1 MAGIEWL
8 VSPGAAA
15 TMMSTSKPIIEF
27 CCTESIARFR
37 LEEPSWE
44 SSVRLLSSRSHAC
57 HLRFHLA
64 QQLCRED
71 RGTGQAK
78 GSQGQVPRLGRVTY
92 VNGWQ
97 CCIIWGENDVVL
109 TNIKLISSSHLPF
122 SNLNVLPVIW
132 GARSAAKHLY
142 NHVLNIML
150 WYLYNNIWIWC
161 CGIYTIIFWI

>member
-78 GSQGQVPRLGRVTY
+78 GSQGQVTRLGCVIIFFSSDCY
-92 VNGWQ
+92 ICNNGWQ
-97 CCIIWGENDVVL
+97 CHNYPGGEWCGADQYQVDLVL
-109 TNIKLISSSHLPF
+109 PLAFLKLERTSCDLGGKISSQAF
-122 SNLNVLPVIW
+122 IQ
-132 GARSAAKHLY
+132 
-142 NHVLNIML
+142 
-150 WYLYNNIWIWC
+150 
-161 CGIYTIIFWI
+161 

>member
-78 GSQGQVPRLGRVTY
+78 GSQGQVPRLGCVIDFFLQIF
-92 VNGWQ
+92 VFA
-97 CCIIWGENDVVL
+97 IMVDDVIL
-109 TNIKLISSSHLPF
+109 FGGRMMWCWPISSWSRPPTCLSQTWTYF
-122 SNLNVLPVIW
+122 LWS
-132 GARSAAKHLY
+132 GEARSAAKHLY
-142 NHVLNIML
+142 NNILNIML
-150 WYLYNNIWIWC
+150 WHLDNHIWI
-161 CGIYTIIFWI
+161 